1 MSKQGKTLDVNRK
14 GLFLLEEYLI
24 KTATK
29 LPSKAL
35 ENDCKGEGTIGSYL
49 KHPFISVFYSKPF
62 SAQIKWAELPCLL
75 HSLSAC
81 SLHEGSPEPPLAA
94 VLNQCF
100 YRHKGKR
107 CWTKGGQNNGQGKS
121 HFPLRSSWAA
131 ALLNRFQPYNPWADQ
146 HMGIWMYVTHF
157 NVKAELRQEWNCNK
171 YNHNPKC

>member
-62 SAQIKWAELPCLL
+62 SARIKWAELPCLL

-107 CWTKGGQNNGQGKS
+107 C
-121 HFPLRSSWAA
+121 
-131 ALLNRFQPYNPWADQ
+131 
-146 HMGIWMYVTHF
+146 
-157 NVKAELRQEWNCNK
+157 
-171 YNHNPKC
+171 